1 MSKPTSSR
9 IKELASRRTLDDAS
23 RQRRARKA
31 LEALEQDNNCEDPH
45 GDLVMSKK
53 ALSLFQDEEEQSQ
66 RRTKR
71 KVRTTEYY
79 KQRFRKNLSQL
90 LEEEAGDLG
99 EEVSYL
105 TAQVGESKIPP
116 RRLCAVCGF
125 PCSYSCSTCGTR
137 YCSLRCLETHEDTR
151 CLKWTA

>member
-1 MSKPTSSR
+1 MVLVSWTEHYHLP
-9 IKELASRRTLDDAS
+9 
-23 RQRRARKA
+23 
-31 LEALEQDNNCEDPH
+31 QDNNCEDPH

-71 KVRTTEYY
+71 KVNIRLDLLEPKPPQVRTTEYY

-99 EEVSYL
+99 EEVS
-105 TAQVGESKIPP
+105 GF
-116 RRLCAVCGF
+116 CAVV
-125 PCSYSCSTCGTR
+125 
-137 YCSLRCLETHEDTR
+137 LENVR
-151 CLKWTA
+151 V